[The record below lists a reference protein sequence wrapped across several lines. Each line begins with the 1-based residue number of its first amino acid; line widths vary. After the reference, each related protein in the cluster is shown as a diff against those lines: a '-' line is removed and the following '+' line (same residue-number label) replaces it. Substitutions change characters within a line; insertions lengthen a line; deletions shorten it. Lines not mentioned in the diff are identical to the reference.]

1 MSLDGALVGATYAS
15 GGLLLRLIQVALPVY
30 QRREVVICG
39 CNVPEIIVADIA
51 KNDRLNFFSRQC
63 LGINLIQLVFL
74 QCGEKAFHSGIVIVA
89 SRATH
94 ALKGAIFFQYSA
106 EFTAGKLTSA
116 IGVENHASGAR
127 FWYRGN
133 RGLW

>member
-1 MSLDGALVGATYAS
+1 MSLDGALAGATHVS

-30 QRREVVICG
+30 QRGEVVIYG

-51 KNDRLNFFSRQC
+51 KNDRLNIFSRQC

-74 QCGEKAFHSGIVIVA
+74 QCGEKAFHSGIVIAA

-94 ALKGAIFFQYSA
+94 ALNSAIFFAVQRGIRCWQTD
-106 EFTAGKLTSA
+106 FRDR
-116 IGVENHASGAR
+116 SGESC
-127 FWYRGN
+127 FWRPIFGMDV
-133 RGLW
+133 